1 MDEPQYAALS
11 FSLTRTVLF
20 LKEAALDS
28 LLKHI
33 RKITYKY
40 VIGILSLSF
49 GTSVFFGSL
58 VFHFRHS
65 GFGSWDPDPAIIEKS
80 IACT

>member
-1 MDEPQYAALS
+1 MDEPQYTALS

-40 VIGILSLSF
+40 VIGILTLSF
-49 GTSVFFGSL
+49 GASVFFW
-58 VFHFRHS
+58 FS